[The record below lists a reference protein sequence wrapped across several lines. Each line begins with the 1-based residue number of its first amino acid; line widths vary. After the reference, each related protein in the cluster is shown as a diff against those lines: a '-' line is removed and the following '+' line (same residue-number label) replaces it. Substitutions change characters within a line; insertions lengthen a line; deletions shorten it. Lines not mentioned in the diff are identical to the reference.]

1 MRRGRPKR
9 RRPPSMVADRSLA
22 MTRLRKLISDL
33 QDIRTAVNA
42 AREYNVLAS
51 LPPDAVQR
59 RDPLKAF
66 LPN

>member
-1 MRRGRPKR
+1 MIPDRGR
-9 RRPPSMVADRSLA
+9 A

-51 LPPDAVQR
+51 LPPDAAQR

>member
-1 MRRGRPKR
+1 
-9 RRPPSMVADRSLA
+9 
-22 MTRLRKLISDL
+22 MTRLRKLMLDL

-51 LPPDAVQR
+51 LPPDAAQR

-66 LPN
+66 MPN